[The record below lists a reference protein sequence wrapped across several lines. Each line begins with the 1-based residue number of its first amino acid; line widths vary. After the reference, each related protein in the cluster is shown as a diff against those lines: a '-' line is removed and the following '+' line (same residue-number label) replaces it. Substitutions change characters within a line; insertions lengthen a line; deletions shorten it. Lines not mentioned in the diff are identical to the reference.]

1 MPGNERRAYIAS
13 MIRDAGRLAE
23 FERRYTSEEIG
34 KLTYHDALAIFA
46 AFLCTPKEAPFLK
59 CALVLCP
66 LTGNPKE
73 CLIPL

>member
-1 MPGNERRAYIAS
+1 

-46 AFLCTPKEAPFLK
+46 ALWCEAV
-59 CALVLCP
+59 AL
-66 LTGNPKE
+66 NPDFPGDWRADLE
-73 CLIPL
+73 PDLAVARAINGLPPA